1 MQVLGIKETKK
12 KANEN
17 AVYTSADE
25 NSVEEVNIC
34 VCKKGPR

>member
-1 MQVLGIKETKK
+1 MLGIKETKK

-17 AVYTSADE
+17 AVYMSADE
-25 NSVEEVNIC
+25 NSAEEKVNTC